1 MRLNEFIDRTAVNHV
16 IQHKE
21 VMVLMLESFDEVDI
35 VVTSDFCKD
44 DELVL
49 ERKELLRAHA
59 TRLYAGHGE
68 LLLV

>member
-1 MRLNEFIDRTAVNHV
+1 
-16 IQHKE
+16 
-21 VMVLMLESFDEVDI
+21 MVLMLESFDEIDI

-49 ERKELLRAHA
+49 ERKELLGAHA